1 MLRLLKALPLALAI
15 AALFLFTGCGSS
27 NSQARFVNAISDD
40 TQQLD
45 IFFNGTRTFPGVAP
59 SPSFSAS
66 TYSNIPAGSDTIAGY
81 VAGSTTNPLFSET
94 SPVSFNSGSGYTIVA
109 TGSLSSGSITFLT
122 PTDNN
127 TEPADGMVAFRV
139 IDAASEP
146 SAVDVWILANPV
158 TESLSQIAPTISN
171 LTSPAAPTTA
181 VSGYQTMSYNSN
193 AQSPGYTLFVA
204 THGSTNPIVIYTNLN
219 AGSVSLGSIRTLVL
233 VDSGDIN
240 FPISS
245 TPLVLD
251 DLN

>member
-27 NSQARFVNAISDD
+27 NSQARFVNAIPDD

-59 SPSFSAS
+59 FPSFSAS
-66 TYSNIPAGSDTIAGY
+66 TYTNIPAGSDTIAGY
-81 VAGSTTNPLFSET
+81 VAGQTSNPLFSET
-94 SPVSFNSGSGYTIVA
+94 SPVSFNSGSGYTIIA
-109 TGSLSSGSITFLT
+109 TGFLSGTITFLT

-127 TEPADGMVAFRV
+127 TEPADGMVNFRV
-139 IDAASEP
+139 IDASP
-146 SAVDVWILANPV
+146 SGPAAVDVWILANPV
-158 TESLSQIAPTISN
+158 SVSLSDTAPTISN
-171 LTSPAAPTTA
+171 LSSPAAPTTA
-181 VSGYQTMSYNSN
+181 VSAYIPMNYNSN

-204 THGSTNPIVIYTNLN
+204 THGSTNPIFSDPNIQ
-219 AGSVSLGSIRTLVL
+219 AGSLSLGSIRTIVL
-233 VDSGDIN
+233 VDSGKS
-240 FPISS
+240 ISS